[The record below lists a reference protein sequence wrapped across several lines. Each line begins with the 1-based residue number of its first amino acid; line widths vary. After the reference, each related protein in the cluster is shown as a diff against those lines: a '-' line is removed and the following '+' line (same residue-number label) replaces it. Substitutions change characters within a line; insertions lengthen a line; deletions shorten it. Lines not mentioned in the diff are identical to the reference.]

1 MTQKIIILGATSAI
15 AGAFAR
21 DYAGEGAAFALAG
34 RDAERLRQVAADLE
48 ARGAAKAAV
57 VACDL
62 SDASGAKA
70 ALAAMAATIGG
81 ADIVLVAYGALGEQ
95 ADAEQAIDAAR
106 ALLDVNF
113 TSAALWSL
121 AAASL
126 LEEQGGG
133 ALVALSSVAGD
144 RGRQSNFIYGAAK
157 GGLSIF
163 YQGLAH
169 RMARRGVHVVAVK
182 AGFVDTPMTA
192 AFKKGP
198 LWASPQA
205 VARAARD
212 AIEKKRGPFVYAPSF
227 WRYVMLAIRATPA
240 PVFHRTKL

>member
-1 MTQKIIILGATSAI
+1 MTRKIIILGATSAI
-15 AGAFAR
+15 ARAFAR
-21 DYAGEGAAFALAG
+21 DYARDGATLALAG
-34 RDAERLRQVAADLE
+34 RDAERLQETAADLE

-57 VACDL
+57 FALDL
-62 SDASGAKA
+62 ADAAKA
-70 ALAAMAATIGG
+70 RTALSSMAEAIGG
-81 ADIVLVAYGALGEQ
+81 ADIVLLAYGVLGEQ
-95 ADAEQAIDAAR
+95 AEAERESNAAR
-106 ALLDVNF
+106 AVLDINF

-121 AAASL
+121 AAADL
-126 LEEQGGG
+126 LKAQGGG
-133 ALVALSSVAGD
+133 ALAALSSVAGD
-144 RGRQSNFIYGAAK
+144 RGRQSNFVYGAAK

-169 RMARRGVHVVAVK
+169 RMAQSGVHVVAVK

-198 LWASPQA
+198 LWASPES
-205 VARAARD
+205 VARAVRVAV
-212 AIEKKRGPFVYAPSF
+212 EKKRGPFVYAPSF